1 MKNIKVLGTG
11 CTKCKNTVAIIE
23 KVAQELGVEISLEKI
38 EDVAQIMSYAVMST
52 PAVVIDDNV
61 VHKGSVPSADEVK
74 FWL

>member
-52 PAVVIDDNV
+52 PAVVLDDNV
-61 VHKGSVPSADEVK
+61 VHKGSVPSADKVK
-74 FWL
+74 SWL